1 MRRSLSVVLGLFV
14 GIALSLSLSSPV
26 YAKEKKPK
34 AASTKEDRLSGT
46 IHMIN
51 KDTKTITLRTRNNV
65 QRQVVYDDNTKV
77 TYRNKP
83 GTWDDVKEGR
93 RVIVLG
99 KFNDKTQLMASRVD
113 VREGK

>member
-1 MRRSLSVVLGLFV
+1 MRRILSAVLGLFLGV
-14 GIALSLSLSSPV
+14 ALSVSVTNSV

-46 IHMIN
+46 IHMVN
-51 KDTKTITLRTRNNV
+51 KDTKTITVRKGNL

-83 GTWDDVKEGR
+83 GSWDDVKEGR

-99 KFNDKTQLMASRVD
+99 KFNDKTQLMASRID

>member
-1 MRRSLSVVLGLFV
+1 MRRSLSVVLGLFL
-14 GIALSLSLSSPV
+14 GMALSLSLAGPV

-34 AASTKEDRLSGT
+34 AASTKEDRLSGN

-51 KDTKTITLRTRNNV
+51 KDTKTITLRKGNV
-65 QRQVVYDDNTKV
+65 QRQVIWDDNTKI

-83 GTWDDVKEGR
+83 GSMDDVKEGR

-99 KFNDKTQLMASRVD
+99 KFNDKTQLMASRID
-113 VREGK
+113 IREGK